1 MVELWVYHLD
11 QEDSM
16 TRRRKIM
23 VEIDTRRATAFA
35 SNAMAML
42 GLVVIG
48 YPLAPLSIRAVAL
61 DWIMLAVGITELIF
75 GRHLR
80 TMGRALTLRPQP
92 VRSTECARNR

>member
-1 MVELWVYHLD
+1 MELWVFHLD

-16 TRRRKIM
+16 TRQREIM

-35 SNAMAML
+35 SNATAVL

-48 YPLAPLSIRAVAL
+48 YPLAPSSIRTVAL
-61 DWIMLAVGITELIF
+61 GWIMLAAGITELIF

-80 TMGRALTLRPQP
+80 TTGRALMLRPVP
-92 VRSTECARNR
+92 ARSTECARNR